1 MEENNFIESIN
12 GLHTPIFYMGLDC
25 SSRAVHAVVLDLNER
40 IIAKEK
46 WSSTCPDF
54 IERFPEMLMK
64 FNGSLS
70 KIKVTL
76 KAAVESAIFIQNPK
90 STMEIA
96 TVVGGVRLICSQHG
110 LICVPV
116 DNRHWKKIVL
126 GKGNLNKKAI
136 KSYTIEKW
144 GDIFKEQDWSD
155 AACVALWVKR
165 RADNEK
171 STTRN
176 SGTL

>member
-1 MEENNFIESIN
+1 MKETNFIDKVN
-12 GLHTPIFYMGLDC
+12 LHNTPIFYMGIDC
-25 SSRAVHAVVLDLNER
+25 SSRAVHAVLVDRDER

-54 IERFPEMLMK
+54 IDRFPEMLVK
-64 FNGSLS
+64 FQDNLS

-96 TVVGGVRLICSQHG
+96 SVVGVVKFVCYTQSIDCM
-110 LICVPV
+110 PV

-126 GKGNLNKKAI
+126 GKGNSNKKAI
-136 KSYTIEKW
+136 KDFAVVKW
-144 GDIFKEQDWSD
+144 GDVFPEQDYAD
-155 AACVALWVKR
+155 AACIALWNKR
-165 RADNEK
+165 RFED
-171 STTRN
+171 
-176 SGTL
+176 G

>member
-1 MEENNFIESIN
+1 MEENNFIETVN
-12 GLHTPIFYMGLDC
+12 LYNTPVFYMGIAC

-46 WSSTCPDF
+46 WFSTCPDF
-54 IERFPEMLMK
+54 LDRFPEMLTK
-64 FNGSLS
+64 FQDNLS

-90 STMEIA
+90 STIEIA
-96 TVVGGVRLICSQHG
+96 SVVGVVKFVCYMNSIEC
-110 LICVPV
+110 IPV

-136 KSYTIEKW
+136 KEFAVAKW
-144 GDIFKEQDWSD
+144 GDVFPEQDYAD
-155 AACVALWVKR
+155 AACIALWSKR
-165 RADNEK
+165 RVTN
-171 STTRN
+171 
-176 SGTL
+176 G